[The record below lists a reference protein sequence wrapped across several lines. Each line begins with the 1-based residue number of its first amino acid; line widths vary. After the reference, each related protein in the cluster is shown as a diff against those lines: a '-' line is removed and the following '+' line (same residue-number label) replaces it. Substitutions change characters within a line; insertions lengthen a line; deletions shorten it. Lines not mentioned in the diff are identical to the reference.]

1 LSFKQGVITISKKMA
16 KQITLEE
23 AIVQF
28 GPLVSTRVEIEDA
41 IREAVTRIY
50 EMGRYPGTIRELS
63 FSDGDFVNEDDL
75 MFLYLDDSLYD
86 GMIGF
91 RNKNRGWS
99 IMDQSILYLNKL
111 NGGDMSLID
120 MGQVEITVDSQLV
133 LRRKYRMP
141 LGFTI
146 SGGPYY
152 ALMKLEAPALL
163 HNTIIPIH
171 SIGALKAAII
181 AISYEYVND
190 DERAQFNWS
199 KFTQLMQLSER
210 QVEGSK
216 KYHIGMDSSLR
227 RRPTQFM

>member
-1 LSFKQGVITISKKMA
+1 MA

-28 GPLVSTRVEIEDA
+28 GPLVSTRIEIEDA

-50 EMGRYPGTIRELS
+50 EMGRYPGTIREIA
-63 FSDGDFVNEDDL
+63 FGDGDFTQEEDL
-75 MFLYLDDSLYD
+75 VFLYLDDSIYD

-99 IMDQSILYLNKL
+99 IMDQSILYRNKL
-111 NGGDMSLID
+111 NGGDMALID
-120 MGQVEITVDSQLV
+120 MGQVEITVDAELV

-141 LGFTI
+141 LGFTL

-152 ALMKLEAPALL
+152 ALMKLESPSLV
-163 HNTIIPIH
+163 HDTIIPIH

-190 DERAQFNWS
+190 DERAQFNWG

-210 QVEGSK
+210 QVEGTK
-216 KYHIGMDSSLR
+216 KYYIGMDSSLR